1 MTLGELIEKRPEE
14 LIRKLR
20 TVHAQLGPG
29 DNLWERAAAN
39 VRTGQPATFGFTNA
53 ERDYYVATV
62 LLEYRGLTDQPVACP
77 ITEE

>member
-1 MTLGELIEKRPEE
+1 MTPRELIELRPEG

-20 TVHAQLGPG
+20 TVHAQLRPG

-39 VRTGQPATFGFTNA
+39 VRTGQPATFGFTDA

-62 LLEYRGLTDQPVACP
+62 LLEYSPD
-77 ITEE
+77 